1 LTPPGEGDRK
11 CPDWEVAVSR
21 LALTVAAVI
30 ASLLVPGTVSAQQ
43 PASKS
48 AVLVNELVKLLDQ
61 MKLDAVA
68 ANRGPTDEYVGALYI
83 PGSQLLVV
91 NAKSSVPNR
100 MKYLLMQKSYKDLY
114 VELNG
119 AVDQQS
125 KTFISDLGANGLQFK
140 REKNQPFDTV
150 DATGKSVA
158 FDGEW
163 KKAKMSEADYTKA
176 YQAHDEAYSQ
186 MLQAL
191 IETLK
196 KPS

>member
-1 LTPPGEGDRK
+1 MSTHIVFAGALVATLLLPG
-11 CPDWEVAVSR
+11 
-21 LALTVAAVI
+21 VAA
-30 ASLLVPGTVSAQQ
+30 AQQ

-48 AVLVNELVKLLDQ
+48 AALAAELVKMLEQ

-68 ANRGPTDEYVGALYI
+68 ANRGPADEYVSALYV

-91 NAKSSVPNR
+91 NAKSSVPDR

-119 AVDQQS
+119 AIDQQS
-125 KTFISDLGANGLQFK
+125 KVFISDLGANGLQFK
-140 REKNQPFDTV
+140 RERNQPFDTV
-150 DATGKSVA
+150 DATGKTMA

-163 KKAKMSEADYTKA
+163 RKAKMSEADYTKA
-176 YQAHDEAYSQ
+176 YQAHDDAYSE
-186 MLQAL
+186 MLRAL

-196 KPS
+196 KAS

>member
-1 LTPPGEGDRK
+1 
-11 CPDWEVAVSR
+11 VSR
-21 LALTVAAVI
+21 LALTVAALV
-30 ASLLVPGTVSAQQ
+30 ALLSVPGTVSAQQ
-43 PASKS
+43 PTSKS
-48 AVLVNELVKLLDQ
+48 AVLVSELVKLLEQ
-61 MKLDAVA
+61 QKLDAVA
-68 ANRGPTDEYVGALYI
+68 ANRGPADEYVGALYI

-91 NAKSSVPNR
+91 NAKSSVPDR
-100 MKYLLMQKSYKDLY
+100 MKYLLIQKSYKDLY

-125 KTFISDLGANGLQFK
+125 KVFISDLGANGLQFK

-150 DATGKSVA
+150 DATGKSISY
-158 FDGEW
+158 DGEW
-163 KKAKMSEADYTKA
+163 RKAKMSEADYTKA
-176 YQAHDEAYSQ
+176 YQQHDEAYSR

>member
-1 LTPPGEGDRK
+1 M
-11 CPDWEVAVSR
+11 SR
-21 LALTVAAVI
+21 QALTAAAVV
-30 ASLLVPGTVSAQQ
+30 ALLFVPGAVSAQQ

-48 AVLVNELVKLLDQ
+48 AVLVSELVKLLDQ

-68 ANRGPTDEYVGALYI
+68 ANRGPADEYVGALYL

-91 NAKSSVPNR
+91 NAKSSVPDR
-100 MKYLLMQKSYKDLY
+100 MKYLLIQKSYKDLY

-125 KTFISDLGANGLQFK
+125 KVFISDLGANGLQFR
-140 REKNQPFDTV
+140 RERNQPFDTV
-150 DATGKSVA
+150 DATGKSVS

-176 YQAHDEAYSQ
+176 YQTHDEAYSE
-186 MLQAL
+186 MLRAL

-196 KPS
+196 KAS

>member
-1 LTPPGEGDRK
+1 
-11 CPDWEVAVSR
+11 VSR
-21 LALTVAAVI
+21 HALTAAAVV
-30 ASLLVPGTVSAQQ
+30 ALLLATGTVSAQQ
-43 PASKS
+43 PTSRS
-48 AVLVNELVKLLDQ
+48 AVLATELVKLLDQ

-68 ANRGPTDEYVGALYI
+68 ANRGPADEYVGALYF

-91 NAKSSVPNR
+91 NAKSSVPDR
-100 MKYLLMQKSYKDLY
+100 MKYLMIQKSYKDLY

-125 KTFISDLGANGLQFK
+125 KTFISDLGANGLRFR

-150 DATGKSVA
+150 DATGKSFA
-158 FDGEW
+158 YDGEW
-163 KKAKMSEADYTKA
+163 RKAKMSEADYTKA